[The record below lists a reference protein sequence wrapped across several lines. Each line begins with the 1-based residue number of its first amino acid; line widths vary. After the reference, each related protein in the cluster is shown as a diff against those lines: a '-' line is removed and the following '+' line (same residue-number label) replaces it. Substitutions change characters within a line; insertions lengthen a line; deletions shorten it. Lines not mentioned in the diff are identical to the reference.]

1 MKKNSKFSRLPAGPR
16 QRRWQI
22 PCLSGRQANSKKN
35 PKSKIQNSK
44 LDEEEVGHIAK
55 LARLKLT
62 REEVKMFCFQLSEVL
77 EYMKVLNEVE
87 TGGVEPTAQV
97 TGLENVFREDEVSP
111 SLEPNEALSCAPAR
125 EGNFFK
131 TGVVLE
137 K

>member
-1 MKKNSKFSRLPAGPR
+1 MKKNSKF
-16 QRRWQI
+16 QI
-22 PCLSGRQANSKKN
+22 PNSKKN
-35 PKSKIQNSK
+35 PKSLPIRQAGKFQNSK

-62 REEVKMFCFQLSEVL
+62 GEEVKMFCSQLSEVL

-87 TGGVEPTAQV
+87 AKGVEPTAQV
-97 TGLENVFREDEVSP
+97 TDLENVFREDEVSP

>member
-1 MKKNSKFSRLPAGPR
+1 MSNLKS
-16 QRRWQI
+16 QI
-22 PCLSGRQANSKKN
+22 SNLTK
-35 PKSKIQNSK
+35 
-44 LDEEEVGHIAK
+44 EEVKHIAK
-55 LARLKLT
+55 LAKLKLT
-62 REEVKMFCFQLSEVL
+62 EEEVEKFQQQLSEVL

-97 TGLENVFREDEVSP
+97 TGLENVFREDEVFP

>member
-1 MKKNSKFSRLPAGPR
+1 MKKL
-16 QRRWQI
+16 QI
-22 PCLSGRQANSKKN
+22 T
-35 PKSKIQNSK
+35 
-44 LDEEEVGHIAK
+44 EEEVAHIAN

-62 REEVKMFCFQLSEVL
+62 REEVKMFCSQLSEVL
-77 EYMKVLNEVE
+77 EYIKVLNGVE

-111 SLEPNEALSCAPAR
+111 SLKPNQALSCAPAG

>member
-1 MKKNSKFSRLPAGPR
+1 MSNLKS
-16 QRRWQI
+16 QI
-22 PCLSGRQANSKKN
+22 SNLTK
-35 PKSKIQNSK
+35 
-44 LDEEEVGHIAK
+44 EEVKHIAK
-55 LARLKLT
+55 LAKLKLT
-62 REEVKMFCFQLSEVL
+62 EEEVEKFQKQLSEVL

-87 TGGVEPTAQV
+87 TGRVEPTAQV

>member
-1 MKKNSKFSRLPAGPR
+1 MKKNSKFQNPK
-16 QRRWQI
+16 
-22 PCLSGRQANSKKN
+22 SKKN
-35 PKSKIQNSK
+35 PKLKIQNSK

-62 REEVKMFCFQLSEVL
+62 GEEVKMFCSQLSEVL

-87 TGGVEPTAQV
+87 TRGVEPTAQV